1 MSAGASWEA
10 FLAEHFPGYLLPEA
24 YRRALPEGAAER
36 FLARLGGGP
45 RQLFL
50 LRAASVIAAHADAI
64 RDFALVRLPALRA
77 HLPARAEHVRRVCA
91 GELRG
96 RLDVPATLRLRW
108 AGRPAE
114 IASRVPRP
122 QRDRPE
128 DTLVEAV
135 AGRLFDVLRELRT
148 AGVLGRSGWGV
159 AVAPCAAALALA
171 LDTAPARAARRV
183 PIDARHEEAAR
194 ASPHPA
200 HTLGAR
206 LHRALREGLDDPDP
220 RRIAR
225 VVAEGALAPLADHTR
240 FEIAVLLRLVQALAA
255 RRPGFALRRSIV
267 VSGRRAVAELE
278 GEGARIGVHYDQACL
293 DPGPYDAGL
302 RRYFGQRGRLRPDI
316 TVTVETKE
324 GISRAALIEAKL
336 SVDPDYLAQGF
347 RDAIVY
353 RAEYGGALGGWP
365 KVILVTAAPR
375 ASAPHRDD
383 DVIAVGWDQWVPD
396 EVVEGLLEGT

>member
-1 MSAGASWEA
+1 MTTEPAHGA
-10 FLAEHFPGYLLPEA
+10 
-24 YRRALPEGAAER
+24 
-36 FLARLGGGP
+36 
-45 RQLFL
+45 
-50 LRAASVIAAHADAI
+50 VAHALGD
-64 RDFALVRLPALRA
+64 LGNVVLR
-77 HLPARAEHVRRVCA
+77 RR
-91 GELRG
+91 R
-96 RLDVPATLRLRW
+96 R
-108 AGRPAE
+108 
-114 IASRVPRP
+114 
-122 QRDRPE
+122 
-128 DTLVEAV
+128 LVEAH
-135 AGRLFDVLRELRT
+135 ARSLRLLEHAVCRDRVKMNVQIQAPTEHMGAPNRARLRAVDAREAPGQARDLLREDAVHGADHPGLHRRQASQLPRQRQDPLSWRLLDVLRELRA

-159 AVAPCAAALALA
+159 AVAPCAAALTLA

-183 PIDARHEEAAR
+183 RVDARHEEAAR

-255 RRPGFALRRSIV
+255 RRPGFALRHAIV
-267 VSGRRAVAELE
+267 ASGRRAVAELE
-278 GEGARIGVHYDQACL
+278 GDGARVGVHYDQAFL

-316 TVTVETKE
+316 TVTVETRE
-324 GISRAALIEAKL
+324 GAARAALVEAKL

-353 RAEYGGALGGWP
+353 ASEYGGALRGWP

-375 ASAPHRDD
+375 ASAPHRGD

-396 EVVEGLLEGT
+396 EVVDGLLAGT